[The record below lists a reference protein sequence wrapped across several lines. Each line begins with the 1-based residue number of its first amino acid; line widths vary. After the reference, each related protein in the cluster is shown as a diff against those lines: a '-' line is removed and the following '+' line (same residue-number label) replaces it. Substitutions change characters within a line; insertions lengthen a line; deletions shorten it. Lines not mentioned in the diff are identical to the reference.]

1 MEGQEWNEYMKV
13 YMRDNYVHATVCLR
27 KGRDDDIIDFLAG
40 VESKSDYLRE
50 LIRSDIK
57 KWQGRQQ
64 KGVNHDQQ
72 RRSIEGVNRI
82 GK

>member
-1 MEGQEWNEYMKV
+1 MTSDGFKEYQRK
-13 YMRDNYVHATVCLR
+13 YKKLKYKQITVMLR
-27 KGRDDDIIDFLAG
+27 LGRDDDIIDFLAG

-72 RRSIEGVNRI
+72 RRST
-82 GK
+82 